1 MIKGPWSI
9 MFRLLSLLASQ
20 MAQYFALTLATTS
33 VQNAEQNITDINSK
47 LAFEIGILNSMFM
60 LGF

>member
-1 MIKGPWSI
+1 